1 MVAVRGRGYSGLFG
15 DCLGAH
21 GPEAINVKRACPPQM
36 RSPAMST
43 QGLTG
48 LPLAVASFRHVT
60 EAHAGLSYRLALS
73 GVSSIGLHSIHDF
86 VPCDS
91 RDDFVVCFG
100 SSARDNPQTSS
111 RGWSLPIRLR
121 YTHNTGRAHQRN
133 TGAATGSSTF
143 GTRIRPEPNRRS
155 VFS

>member
-15 DCLGAH
+15 YCLGAY

-43 QGLTG
+43 QGLTS

-60 EAHAGLSYRLALS
+60 GAHAGYRLALS
-73 GVSSIGLHSIHDF
+73 GVSSISLLSSHAF
-86 VPCDS
+86 VLCDS

-111 RGWSLPIRLR
+111 RGWSRPIRLR
-121 YTHNTGRAHQRN
+121 YTRNTGRAQQRN
-133 TGAATGSSTF
+133 TGAATGSSAF
-143 GTRIRPEPNRRS
+143 STRIRPEPNRRNVLS
-155 VFS
+155 